1 MSTFGLIMWGPIS
14 QVFQHVSG
22 KKTDQP
28 KQLLEKTT
36 NVESHTTSRRSHQV
50 TLEEFIDGIMRCKG
64 PARAIDQATKLKGTA
79 VYSAGRN
86 CTSDVKD
93 YMEIERDYI
102 TVH

>member
-1 MSTFGLIMWGPIS
+1 MF
-14 QVFQHVSG
+14 
-22 KKTDQP
+22 
-28 KQLLEKTT
+28 LEKKRI
-36 NVESHTTSRRSHQV
+36 NQSNSWKRLRSRSHQV

-93 YMEIERDYI
+93 NMEIERDYI